1 MTIASLRF
9 LFVPA
14 AVLVAL
20 VALALY
26 SAGPVSAKSDN
37 GAGGVTG
44 PAFYVDGELYRTVGT
59 PNDLSNT
66 GGPDHSFDTIYDF
79 GMVQTNV
86 ATAGPGDQDYN
97 GGRWMVHAVSFN
109 TDMAT
114 TIAAH
119 DANGSGDLDS
129 AEEVEAALADNGA
142 TGLTDNGIVKSF
154 TCPVIP
160 LPGNHN

>member
-1 MTIASLRF
+1 MTIASSRF
-9 LFVPA
+9 ILAPIALAALAVLMLLSLTGTPA
-14 AVLVAL
+14 A
-20 VALALY
+20 
-26 SAGPVSAKSDN
+26 SAN

-59 PNDLSNT
+59 PTDLSNS

-97 GGRWMVHAVSFN
+97 GGRWRVHAVSFN

-129 AEEVEAALADNGA
+129 AEEVESALADNTPA
-142 TGLTDNGIVKSF
+142 GLTDNGIVKSF

-160 LPGNHN
+160 LPGGHH

>member
-1 MTIASLRF
+1 MNTASSRVALI
-9 LFVPA
+9 PI
-14 AVLVAL
+14 AVLAMVA
-20 VALALY
+20 ALLLL
-26 SAGPVSAKSDN
+26 SVSGAAAKSDN

-44 PAFYVDGELYRTVGT
+44 PAFYVDGELYRTVAT

-97 GGRWMVHAVSFN
+97 GGRWRVHAVSFN

-114 TIAAH
+114 TIAAY

-129 AEEVEAALADNGA
+129 ADEVEAALADDGA
-142 TGLTDNGIVKSF
+142 AGLTDNGIVKSF

-160 LPGNHN
+160 LPGGHS